1 MRISLGVLIKVG
13 TSWQVESW
21 ETNVEPVAVV
31 DSGGD
36 TNDPRG
42 VGGKCTGLTDS
53 SSQGATTTKQ
63 S

>member
-31 DSGGD
+31 NSGGD
-36 TNDPRG
+36 MNDPRG
-42 VGGKCTGLTDS
+42 AGVSVLT
-53 SSQGATTTKQ
+53 
-63 S
+63 